1 MILFSHPTGNTNV
14 RNAALGLQRSGLL
27 GEFWTCVCSRSD
39 SRLARFLPAS
49 LSKQWRRRK
58 YPPDLEPL
66 IRTQPFREIGRLL
79 SSRAG
84 LSFAVRHETGPF
96 SVDAV
101 YRSLDRR
108 VSRRLRSTGFSAVY
122 SYEDGAEFT
131 FREAERRG
139 VRKFYDL
146 PIGYWKAAREL
157 LLEEAELEPDWAM
170 TLSGNR
176 DSAEKTARKDAELAL
191 ADVVL
196 VASSFTKKTLEM
208 ALPFRG
214 KVVVIPYGAPS
225 APNPVKRVSGQNGD
239 ALRVLFVGSLGQRKG
254 LSYLFRA
261 MRHLGK
267 SATLTVIGTLPD
279 IACPALMR
287 ELATTRWISTCT
299 HEEVLNEMARHDVFV
314 FPSLFE
320 GFGLVLL
327 EALAMGLP
335 IIGTAHTAA
344 PDIIQDGVEG
354 FIVPIRS
361 SDAIAERLLM
371 LHQDRAR
378 LGTMSVAAQAR
389 AAEFRWD
396 SYQNKL
402 AAAVGCALAV

>member
-1 MILFSHPTGNTNV
+1 MILFSHPTGNANV

-27 GEFWTCVCSRSD
+27 GEFWTCVCSRND
-39 SRLARFLPAS
+39 SRLDRLLPAS
-49 LSKQWRRRK
+49 LSKLWHRRK

-66 IRTQPFREIGRLL
+66 IRTQPSREICRLL

-108 VSRRLRSTGFSAVY
+108 VSRRLRSARFSAVY

-131 FREAERRG
+131 FREAAQREVRR
-139 VRKFYDL
+139 FYDL

-157 LLEEAELEPDWAM
+157 LLEEAALEPDWAM
-170 TLSGNR
+170 TLDGNK
-176 DSAEKTARKDAELAL
+176 DSAAKTARKDAELAM
-191 ADVVL
+191 ADVIL

-208 ALPFRG
+208 AAPFPG
-214 KVVVIPYGAPS
+214 KVVVIPYGAP
-225 APNPVKRVSGQNGD
+225 ATQKFVKRLPSLGSD
-239 ALRVLFVGSLGQRKG
+239 PLKVLFVGSLGQRKG
-254 LSYLFRA
+254 LAYLFRA
-261 MRHLGK
+261 MRELGK
-267 SATLTVIGTLPD
+267 SATLTVIGTLPAV
-279 IACPALMR
+279 ACPTLVRAL
-287 ELATTRWISTCT
+287 ENVRWISTCT

-327 EALAMGLP
+327 EAMAMGLP
-335 IIGTAHTAA
+335 IIATAHTAA

-354 FIVPIRS
+354 YIVPIRS
-361 SDAIAERLLM
+361 SETIAERLLR
-371 LHQDRAR
+371 LHRDREL
-378 LGTMSVAAQAR
+378 LGTMSAAAQTR
-389 AAEFRWD
+389 ATQFQWD
-396 SYQNKL
+396 SYQNRL
-402 AAAVGCALAV
+402 AAAVGCALAA